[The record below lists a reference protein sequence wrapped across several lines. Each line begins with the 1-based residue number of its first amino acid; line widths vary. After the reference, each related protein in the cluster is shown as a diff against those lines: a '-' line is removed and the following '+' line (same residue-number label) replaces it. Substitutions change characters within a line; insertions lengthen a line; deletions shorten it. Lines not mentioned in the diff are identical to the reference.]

1 MPGYGPNDVSL
12 HDVGYGTEPR
22 EQDFPAKNIGLAFD
36 AYHTQAAADHHR
48 ADGGRQSDAKSEI
61 YVIEGGKTSPT
72 WSTQDLHPTNRSL
85 DDFHDLE
92 EQSQEN
98 GHVGLGA
105 PGGRR

>member
-12 HDVGYGTEPR
+12 HHMGHGTESR
-22 EQDFPAKNIGLAFD
+22 EQDFPAKHVGLEFD
-36 AYHTQAAADHHR
+36 EYHKQAATAHHR
-48 ADGGRQSDAKSEI
+48 ADGGRQSDGKSEI
-61 YVIEGGKTSPT
+61 YVIEGGKNSPT

-105 PGGRR
+105 PSKKR